1 MAEQKK
7 LFIIDD
13 TEVNRAILVE
23 MFKDEYE
30 IVEADDG
37 DTGLKA
43 IAATGDVKKIAAVL
57 LDIIMPRVDG
67 FAVLDQLVKKEL
79 HEKFPVIMITAETST
94 DIERDAYQRGA
105 QDVIHKPFDPVI
117 VRKKVDRA
125 IELNEHK
132 NDLENKVAQQTQ
144 AIHKQFQAL
153 MASQEKLNKANAEL
167 QNNNNRIIEVLC
179 TIVEF
184 RNMESGQHLS
194 RIKGFVNI
202 LAVTLMHSYPKYELN
217 DHKIDVITNASA
229 MHDIGKITIPD
240 SILMKP
246 GRLTEDEFEVMKSHT
261 TRGCEIVKML
271 KNLQDEEYLKISYDI
286 ARHHH
291 EKYDGNGYPDHLRG
305 DQISIAAQLTSLAD
319 VYDALCSDRVY
330 KSAFTPDKAYE
341 MIIGGE
347 CGVFNPDLITAF
359 ELARPDMEAL
369 LMKTQEAENN

>member
-1 MAEQKK
+1 MADQKK

-23 MFKDEYE
+23 MFKDEFE

-43 IAATGDVKKIAAVL
+43 IAETGDAKKIAAVL

-79 HEKFPVIMITAETST
+79 HEKFPVILITAETAT
-94 DIERDAYQRGA
+94 DIEREAYQKGA

-125 IELNEHK
+125 IELSEHRNE
-132 NDLENKVAQQTQ
+132 LEERVAQQTQ

-153 MASQEKLNKANAEL
+153 IAQQEKLNKANAEL
-167 QNNNNRIIEVLC
+167 QDNNNRIIEVLC

-184 RNMESGQHLS
+184 RNMESGQHLQ
-194 RIKGFVNI
+194 RIKGIVKI
-202 LAVTLMHSYPKYELN
+202 IATTLMHSFPQYGLN
-217 DHKIDVITNASA
+217 DHLIEVITNASA
-229 MHDIGKITIPD
+229 MHDVGKITIPD

-246 GRLTEDEFEVMKSHT
+246 GRLTADEFEVMKSHT
-261 TRGCEIVKML
+261 TRGGEIVKML
-271 KNLQDEEYLKISYDI
+271 KDLQDEEYLKISFDI

-291 EKYDGNGYPDHLRG
+291 ERYDGNGYPDRLKG
-305 DQISIAAQLTSLAD
+305 DEISIAAQLTSIAD

-330 KSAFTPDKAYE
+330 KSAYSPEKAHE
-341 MIIGGE
+341 MILAGE
-347 CGVFNPDLITAF
+347 CGVFNPDLLTSF
-359 ELARPDMEAL
+359 ELSRPELEAL
-369 LMKTQEAENN
+369 IAMTNAEE

>member
-1 MAEQKK
+1 MADLKK

-37 DTGLKA
+37 DTGLEALNA
-43 IAATGDVKKIAAVL
+43 ITDKSRIAAVL

-67 FAVLDQLVKKEL
+67 FAVLDKLTA
-79 HEKFPVIMITAETST
+79 EKLNERFPIILITAETST
-94 DIERDAYQRGA
+94 DIERDAYVKGA
-105 QDVIHKPFDPVI
+105 QDVIHKPFDPVV

-125 IELNEHK
+125 VEFFEHK
-132 NDLENKVAQQTQ
+132 NELEDRVAQQTQ
-144 AIHKQFQAL
+144 AIRKQFQAMIAQKEQL
-153 MASQEKLNKANAEL
+153 HQVNEKLL
-167 QNNNNRIIEVLC
+167 NNNNRIIEVLC

-184 RNMESGQHLS
+184 RNMESGQHLQ

-202 LAVTLMHSYPKYELN
+202 LATTLMHSFPKYALD
-217 DHKIDVITNASA
+217 DHKIEVITNASA
-229 MHDIGKITIPD
+229 MHDVGKITIPD

-246 GRLTEDEFEVMKSHT
+246 GRLTTDEFEVMKSHT

-271 KNLQDEEYLKISYDI
+271 KDLQDEEYLAVSYDI

-291 EKYDGNGYPDHLRG
+291 EKYDGKGYPDGLKG
-305 DQISIAAQLTSLAD
+305 DNISIAAQLTSIAD

-330 KSAFTPDKAYE
+330 KSAFTPEKAYE
-341 MIIGGE
+341 MIIAGE
-347 CGVFNPDLITAF
+347 CGMFNPDLITCF
-359 ELARPDMEAL
+359 ELARPDLEAIL
-369 LMKTQEAENN
+369 AKTKE

>member
-1 MAEQKK
+1 MADQKK

-23 MFKDEYE
+23 MFKDEFE

-43 IAATGDVKKIAAVL
+43 IAETGDAKKIAAVL

-79 HEKFPVIMITAETST
+79 HEKFPVILITAETAT
-94 DIERDAYQRGA
+94 DIEREAYQKGA

-125 IELNEHK
+125 IELSEHRNE
-132 NDLENKVAQQTQ
+132 LEERVAQQTQ

-153 MASQEKLNKANAEL
+153 IAQQEKLNKANAEL
-167 QNNNNRIIEVLC
+167 QDNNNRIIEVLC

-184 RNMESGQHLS
+184 RNMESGQHLQ
-194 RIKGFVNI
+194 RIKGIVKI
-202 LAVTLMHSYPKYELN
+202 IATTLMHSFPQYGLN
-217 DHKIDVITNASA
+217 DHLIEVITNASA
-229 MHDIGKITIPD
+229 MHDVGKITIPD

-246 GRLTEDEFEVMKSHT
+246 GRLTADEFEVMKSHT
-261 TRGCEIVKML
+261 TRGGEIVKML
-271 KNLQDEEYLKISYDI
+271 KDLQDEEYLKISFDI

-291 EKYDGNGYPDHLRG
+291 ERYDGNGYPDRLKG
-305 DQISIAAQLTSLAD
+305 DEISIAAQLTSIAD

-330 KSAFTPDKAYE
+330 KSAYSPEKAHE
-341 MIIGGE
+341 MILAGE
-347 CGVFNPDLITAF
+347 CGVFNPDLLTSF
-359 ELARPDMEAL
+359 ELSRPELEAL
-369 LMKTQEAENN
+369 IAMTNVED

>member
-1 MAEQKK
+1 MADQKK

-23 MFKDEYE
+23 MFKDEFE

-43 IAATGDVKKIAAVL
+43 IAETGDAKKIAAVL

-79 HEKFPVIMITAETST
+79 HEKFPVILITAETAT
-94 DIERDAYQRGA
+94 DIEREAYQKGA

-125 IELNEHK
+125 IELSEHRNE
-132 NDLENKVAQQTQ
+132 LEERVAQQTQ

-153 MASQEKLNKANAEL
+153 IAQQEKLNKANAEL
-167 QNNNNRIIEVLC
+167 QDNNNRIIEVLC

-184 RNMESGQHLS
+184 RNMESGQHLQ
-194 RIKGFVNI
+194 RIKGIVKI
-202 LAVTLMHSYPKYELN
+202 IATTLMHSFPQYGLN
-217 DHKIDVITNASA
+217 DHLIEVITNASA
-229 MHDIGKITIPD
+229 MHDVGKITIPD

-246 GRLTEDEFEVMKSHT
+246 GRLTADEFEVMKSHT
-261 TRGCEIVKML
+261 TRGGEIVKML
-271 KNLQDEEYLKISYDI
+271 KDLQDEEYLKISFDI

-291 EKYDGNGYPDHLRG
+291 ERYDGNGYPDRLKG
-305 DQISIAAQLTSLAD
+305 DEISIAAQLTSIAD

-330 KSAFTPDKAYE
+330 KSAYSPEKAHD
-341 MIIGGE
+341 MILAGE
-347 CGVFNPDLITAF
+347 CGVFNPDLLTSF
-359 ELARPDMEAL
+359 ELSRPELEAL
-369 LMKTQEAENN
+369 IAMTNAVE

>member
-1 MAEQKK
+1 MADQKK

-23 MFKDEYE
+23 MFKDEFE

-43 IAATGDVKKIAAVL
+43 IAETGDAKKIAAVL

-79 HEKFPVIMITAETST
+79 HEKFPVILITAETAT
-94 DIERDAYQRGA
+94 DIEREAYQKGA

-125 IELNEHK
+125 IELSEHK
-132 NDLENKVAQQTQ
+132 NELEERVAQQTQ

-153 MASQEKLNKANAEL
+153 IAQQEKLNKANAEL
-167 QNNNNRIIEVLC
+167 QDNNNRIIEVLC

-184 RNMESGQHLS
+184 RNMESGQHLQ
-194 RIKGFVNI
+194 RIKGIVKI
-202 LAVTLMHSYPKYELN
+202 IATTLMHSFPQYGLN
-217 DHKIDVITNASA
+217 DHLIEVITNASA
-229 MHDIGKITIPD
+229 MHDVGKITIPD

-246 GRLTEDEFEVMKSHT
+246 GRLTADEFEVMKSHT
-261 TRGCEIVKML
+261 TRGGEIVKML
-271 KNLQDEEYLKISYDI
+271 KDLQDEEYLKISFDI

-291 EKYDGNGYPDHLRG
+291 ERYDGNGYPDRLKG
-305 DQISIAAQLTSLAD
+305 EEISIAAQLTSIAD

-330 KSAFTPDKAYE
+330 KSAYSPEKAHE
-341 MIIGGE
+341 MILAGE
-347 CGVFNPDLITAF
+347 CGVFNPDLLTSF
-359 ELARPDMEAL
+359 ELSRPELEAL
-369 LMKTQEAENN
+369 IAMTNAVE

>member
-1 MAEQKK
+1 MADQKK

-23 MFKDEYE
+23 MFKDEFE

-43 IAATGDVKKIAAVL
+43 IAETGDAKKIAAVL

-79 HEKFPVIMITAETST
+79 HEKFPVILITAETAT
-94 DIERDAYQRGA
+94 DIEREAYQKGA

-125 IELNEHK
+125 IELSEHRNE
-132 NDLENKVAQQTQ
+132 LEERVAQQTQ

-153 MASQEKLNKANAEL
+153 IAQQEKLNKANAEL
-167 QNNNNRIIEVLC
+167 QDNNNRIIEVLC

-184 RNMESGQHLS
+184 RNMESGQHLQ
-194 RIKGFVNI
+194 RIKGIVKI
-202 LAVTLMHSYPKYELN
+202 IATTLMHSFPQYGLN
-217 DHKIDVITNASA
+217 DHLIEVITNASA
-229 MHDIGKITIPD
+229 MHDVGKITIPD

-246 GRLTEDEFEVMKSHT
+246 GRLTADEFEVMKSHT
-261 TRGCEIVKML
+261 TRGGEIVKML
-271 KNLQDEEYLKISYDI
+271 KDLQDEEYLKISFDI
-286 ARHHH
+286 ARHHN
-291 EKYDGNGYPDHLRG
+291 ERYDGNGYPDRLKG
-305 DQISIAAQLTSLAD
+305 DEISIAAQLTSIAD

-330 KSAFTPDKAYE
+330 KSAYSPEKAHE
-341 MIIGGE
+341 MILAGE
-347 CGVFNPDLITAF
+347 CGVFNPDLLTSF
-359 ELARPDMEAL
+359 ELSRPELEAL
-369 LMKTQEAENN
+369 IAMTNAEE